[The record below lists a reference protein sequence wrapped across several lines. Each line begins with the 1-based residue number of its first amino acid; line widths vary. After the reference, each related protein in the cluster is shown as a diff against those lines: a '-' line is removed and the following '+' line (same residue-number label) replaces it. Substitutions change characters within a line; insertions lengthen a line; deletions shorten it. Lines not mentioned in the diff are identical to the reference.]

1 MENML
6 HDINRSDVA
15 EEKIS
20 KSEDVII
27 GNFQNKTWKENR
39 KKKTN
44 RILAVCGITSND
56 LKYMQLE
63 S

>member
-39 KKKTN
+39 KKKQ
-44 RILAVCGITSND
+44 IEYWQSVG
-56 LKYMQLE
+56 
-63 S
+63 